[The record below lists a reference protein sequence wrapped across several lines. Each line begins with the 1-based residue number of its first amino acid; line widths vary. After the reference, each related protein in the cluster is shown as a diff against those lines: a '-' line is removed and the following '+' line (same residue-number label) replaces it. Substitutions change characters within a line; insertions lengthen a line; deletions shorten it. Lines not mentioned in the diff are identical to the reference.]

1 MISVN
6 FIDQISPDLKAKAF
20 MMAVAQ
26 WDEQEAE
33 AAVAFD
39 NLMECDEEELPGVI
53 EALGIQTGFDDEWL
67 RAVVFSRAVLFEMQ
81 RGQA

>member
-6 FIDQISPDLKAKAF
+6 FIDQISPDSKVKAF

-26 WDEQEAE
+26 WDEEEAD
-33 AAVAFD
+33 ATVAFD

-67 RAVVFSRAVLFEMQ
+67 RAIVFSRAVLFDLQ
-81 RGQA
+81 RGHA